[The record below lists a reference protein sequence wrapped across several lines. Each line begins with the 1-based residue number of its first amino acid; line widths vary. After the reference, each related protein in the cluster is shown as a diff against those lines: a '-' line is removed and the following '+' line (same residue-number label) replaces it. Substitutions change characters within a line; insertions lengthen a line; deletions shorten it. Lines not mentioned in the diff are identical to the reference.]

1 MILDHEYLIT
11 NLENIASRFMR
22 LNVLIKYILVWKTNI
37 VFMKLTENSI
47 RSIIYPLWRNI
58 IVNAILVRVCK
69 NLMR

>member
-11 NLENIASRFMR
+11 NLENCIGYIGSI
-22 LNVLIKYILVWKTNI
+22 NVLIKYILVWKTNI

-58 IVNAILVRVCK
+58 IVNAILVRVRK